1 MDRLETR
8 ELAYFVAVAEELH
21 FGRAADRL
29 GIAQPPLSRAI
40 RQLEHRLGVGLL
52 NRTSRRITLTPA
64 GEVLLREARRVLD
77 AVSSAAQ
84 LTQRAGRVDPRLV
97 VVMKPGGDGG
107 LMPEIL
113 ARYEAEPDAVPV
125 EMLICGIGEQEGL
138 LRAGNADVGFLHRPY
153 DTDPVGFD
161 SVDLLVERPVVVL
174 PKGHRL
180 ADRTSVCQADLVG
193 EPHPAWPGQ
202 GPDGDC
208 GDFRDGSQLM
218 QLIALGRAVAVLPES
233 VRYNLRQDLTSVPVT
248 DAEPTTLVLAW
259 PEANRS
265 RSLAAFVRTAT
276 TVAETAAYE
285 LR

>member
-21 FGRAADRL
+21 FGRAAGRL

-40 RQLEHRLGVGLL
+40 RQLERRLGVDLL
-52 NRTSRRITLTPA
+52 ARTSRRITLTPA

-125 EMLICGIGEQEGL
+125 EMLVCGIGEQEGL

-153 DTDPVGFD
+153 DSDPAGFD
-161 SVDLLVERPVVVL
+161 SVDLLVERQVVVL

-180 ADRTSVCQADLVG
+180 ADRTSVCRADLAG
-193 EPHPAWPGQ
+193 EPHPAWPS
-202 GPDGDC
+202 PSDGEC

-233 VRYNLRQDLTSVPVT
+233 VRSNLRQDLTYVPVT
-248 DAEPTTLVLAW
+248 DAVPTTLVLAW

-276 TVAETAAYE
+276 TVAEKAAYE
-285 LR
+285 FR

>member
-1 MDRLETR
+1 
-8 ELAYFVAVAEELH
+8 
-21 FGRAADRL
+21 
-29 GIAQPPLSRAI
+29 
-40 RQLEHRLGVGLL
+40 
-52 NRTSRRITLTPA
+52 
-64 GEVLLREARRVLD
+64 
-77 AVSSAAQ
+77 VSSAAQ

-107 LMPEIL
+107 LMSEIL

-125 EMLICGIGEQEGL
+125 EMLVCGIGEQEGL

-193 EPHPAWPGQ
+193 EPHPAWPRASGAGGIRPGS

-233 VRYNLRQDLTSVPVT
+233 VRSNLRQDLTSVPVT

-276 TVAETAAYE
+276 TVGEKAAAARSANRRLDMTAS
-285 LR
+285 LREAVTS

>member
-1 MDRLETR
+1 LETR

-40 RQLEHRLGVGLL
+40 RQLEHRLRVGLL
-52 NRTSRRITLTPA
+52 DRTSRRITLTPA

-107 LMPEIL
+107 LMSEIL

-125 EMLICGIGEQEGL
+125 EMLVCGIGEQE
-138 LRAGNADVGFLHRPY
+138 
-153 DTDPVGFD
+153 
-161 SVDLLVERPVVVL
+161 DLLVERPVVVL

-193 EPHPAWPGQ
+193 EPHPAWPRASGATGIRPGS

-233 VRYNLRQDLTSVPVT
+233 VRSNLRQDLTSVPVT

-276 TVAETAAYE
+276 TVGEKAAAARSANRRLDMTAS
-285 LR
+285 LREAVTS

>member
-21 FGRAADRL
+21 FGRAAGRL

-40 RQLEHRLGVGLL
+40 RQLERRLGVDLL
-52 NRTSRRITLTPA
+52 ARTSRRITLTPA
-64 GEVLLREARRVLD
+64 GEVLLREGRRVLD

-125 EMLICGIGEQEGL
+125 EMLVCGIGEQEGL
-138 LRAGNADVGFLHRPY
+138 LRAGSADVGFLHRPY

-161 SVDLLVERPVVVL
+161 SVDLLVQRQVVVL

-180 ADRTSVCQADLVG
+180 ADRTSVCRADLAG
-193 EPHPAWPGQ
+193 ERHPAWPGA
-202 GPDGDC
+202 DGG

-233 VRYNLRQDLTSVPVT
+233 VRSNLRQDLTYVPVT
-248 DAEPTTLVLAW
+248 DADPTTLVLAW

-285 LR
+285 FR